1 MNRQRQ
7 KAPWLRPLVG
17 LVVVLAMA
25 GCARSSG
32 SLARNSID
40 TGTEDVVEEDYDP
53 WQPFNEA
60 MFDFNHDVLDRWI
73 VKPLATGWATVT
85 PPIARRSVARILDN
99 IDMPR
104 RFVNNLFQAR
114 PLGAGRE
121 LARFFVNTTIGVGGI
136 MDIASEFHLDPSEA
150 DAGET
155 LALLGAGPGPF
166 LVLPTLPPTTVRDA
180 IGRGIDS
187 LLDPL
192 SYLVSTPFFVGLTR
206 SIVSAVNERSLNMQL
221 YDNVEESVIDLYSAA
236 RNGYL
241 QRRRRAIER
250 AMADRDKEWM
260 WAAHDEA
267 PHTAQAANEVVTVT
281 VEDPT

>member
-1 MNRQRQ
+1 MNRQRH
-7 KAPWLRPLVG
+7 KAPSLRPLVG
-17 LVVVLAMA
+17 LVVVVAMA
-25 GCARSSG
+25 GCARPSG
-32 SLARNSID
+32 LARNAID
-40 TGTEDVVEEDYDP
+40 TGPDDAVLQEDYDP

-73 VKPLATGWATVT
+73 VKPLATGWAAVT
-85 PPIARRSVARILDN
+85 PPIARRSVARVLNN

-104 RFVNNLFQAR
+104 RFVNNLLQAR

-121 LARFFVNTTIGVGGI
+121 LARFFVNTTIGVAGV

-155 LALLGAGPGPF
+155 LALLGVGPGPF

-180 IGRGIDS
+180 IGRGLDS

-192 SYLVSTPFFVGLTR
+192 SYLVTTPFFVGLTR

-241 QRRRRAIER
+241 QRRHQTIER

-260 WAAHDEA
+260 WAARDEA
-267 PHTAQAANEVVTVT
+267 PDTAHVTNQVVTVAL
-281 VEDPT
+281 EDPT

>member
-40 TGTEDVVEEDYDP
+40 SGTEDVVEEDYDP